1 MDSISKPDR
10 SNMRQQPDEE
20 ALLTNDTS
28 SEEYQN
34 STKPR
39 SAMEEY
45 LDLSSDE
52 DQIQHLDCQKSEI
65 SANDLKNTN
74 SNERQTLESDHYRNR

>member
-1 MDSISKPDR
+1 
-10 SNMRQQPDEE
+10 MRQQPDEE

-52 DQIQHLDCQKSEI
+52 DQIQHPDCKKLEI
-65 SANDLKNTN
+65 SANEPKNTN
-74 SNERQTLESDHYRNR
+74 PNECQNLESECHRNR